1 MELKDPDLLAALMAS
16 KKISGRALSES
27 AGWQS
32 HTYLQRLLRGEVTTL
47 KPGPAIAIAECLGV
61 PVDVLFVSKVDRITE
76 QVVQERR
83 PKQPA

>member
-1 MELKDPDLLAALMAS
+1 MQLKDPDLLAALMTS

-47 KPGPAIAIAECLGV
+47 KPEPAIAIAECLGV
-61 PVDVLFVSKVDRITE
+61 PTDVLFMTKVDRNPG
-76 QVVQERR
+76 QLVQERR
-83 PKQPA
+83 PKRSA